1 MGRTKIGIAVAGAVL
16 VLLGV
21 VTMVTM
27 RSDSGP
33 GHATNLA
40 SQGPATTVVQGAS
53 YVSPTVVPITVPA
66 VKAPAPPTTPQA
78 APNTAPANG
87 KPSATVPQP
96 SAQDI
101 QKLVAGITAQLQ
113 AAPPVATGG
122 TAPLTKVQIE
132 AQVKAQL
139 AQLGITY

>member
-1 MGRTKIGIAVAGAVL
+1 MGRMKIGIAATSAVL

-21 VTMVTM
+21 VAMATM

-33 GHATNLA
+33 DHATHLA
-40 SQGPATTVVQGAS
+40 SQTPATTVVSGAS
-53 YVSPTVVPITVPA
+53 YVSPTVPPITVAP
-66 VKAPAPPTTPQA
+66 VKVPTPQA
-78 APNTAPANG
+78 ASSTTPANA
-87 KPSATVPQP
+87 KPASTVPQP
-96 SAQDI
+96 TAQDI

-113 AAPPVATGG
+113 APVPTATGG
-122 TAPLTKVQIE
+122 TAPLTKEQIE